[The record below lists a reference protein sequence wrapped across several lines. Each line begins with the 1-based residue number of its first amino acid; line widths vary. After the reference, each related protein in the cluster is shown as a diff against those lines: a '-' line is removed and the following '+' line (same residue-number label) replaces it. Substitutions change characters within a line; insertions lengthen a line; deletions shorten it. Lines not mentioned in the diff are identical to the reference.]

1 MNKEYFIY
9 MNLDGFGRYYYDIAN
24 ESMNGTPN
32 LNNLIEQGVFFDN
45 LYTGIPSITFP
56 MQSSILSGAY
66 SEVTDN
72 CCQYYDKKHG
82 RLVKCNHSNKGETLG
97 EVLNSLNKPFI
108 SIQQFVLNER
118 GCNFDNDK
126 FVYFQ
131 PGGNYKVRFQL
142 LKDIIN
148 GKKVSSKDKEYI
160 FKDIPEYIFFYAD
173 DLDAL
178 GHNPP
183 YTSYA
188 PLRVKAITEGA
199 RVNSVIGRLK
209 EIDEEIGKVINLLKE
224 KNIYEDTTI
233 LITSDHGMI
242 PYKGKSSIPKLIKA
256 LENIGFENIKV
267 VQDNNKKI
275 WNRDKHKLIEIKE
288 NNKYKEK
295 SLTMNEHTSLDM
307 YNFENKYNSQDTAIK
322 ETEVIIAS
330 TGIQCQLYFMGNINL
345 KEIKNKLSKE
355 EYIEKCLTKEEL
367 KERGVSEKFADILIS
382 PKPFMHFNLDLNT
395 NFILNASHDSLNE
408 KCQKVFGVIKGS
420 KIKHGVI
427 YREKSYNIDLIP
439 TACTVLNIPLMRG
452 SKGKV
457 INDIML

>member
-9 MNLDGFGRYYYDIAN
+9 MNLDGFGRYYYDLAN
-24 ESMNGTPN
+24 KSMNGTPN

-66 SEVTDN
+66 SGVTEN
-72 CCQYYDKKHG
+72 CYQYYDKAEG
-82 RLVKCNHSNKGETLG
+82 RLVKCNHDNKGETLG

-118 GCNFDNDK
+118 GCNFDDDK

-148 GKKVSSKDKEYI
+148 GKKVISKNKEYI
-160 FKDIPEYIFFYAD
+160 FKNIPEYIFFYAD

-188 PLRVKAITEGA
+188 PLRVKSITEGS
-199 RVNSVIGRLK
+199 RVSSVIERLK
-209 EIDEEIGKVINLLKE
+209 EIDEELGNVINLLKE
-224 KNIYEDTTI
+224 KNIYHNTTI
-233 LITSDHGMI
+233 LITSDHGMV
-242 PYKGKSSIPKLIKA
+242 PYKGKSSIPKLIEA
-256 LENIGFENIKV
+256 LEDIGFENIKV

-275 WNRDKHKLIEIKE
+275 WNKDKHKLIEIKE
-288 NNKYKEK
+288 ENNKDKETIL
-295 SLTMNEHTSLDM
+295 SINESNSLDI
-307 YNFENKYNSQDTAIK
+307 YNSQATSIK

-330 TGIQCQLYFMGNINL
+330 TGIQCQLYFIGNINL

-367 KERGVSEKFADILIS
+367 KERGVNEKFADILIS

-420 KIKHGVI
+420 RIKHGVI

-452 SKGKV
+452 SNGKV
-457 INDIML
+457 LDDIIL